1 MQIQDFI
8 KKMPHITLQ
17 HTKGHQ
23 DRTKPYHEL
32 SLLAQLNVDADSKA
46 IQFQAQHGAPRPHIE
61 PNARTQAFFFTSEGT
76 IIARYTS
83 KIYTATSAPPLRQ
96 YLQQRNNWTA
106 STMTSINWEAHKKAI
121 KTTSLPKVHVVKL
134 VHNIIP
140 TNKQV
145 YQQDSDSAYRSRGR
159 FEGASDGPCESEQT
173 SSGPVAP
180 KSSLALQASR
190 GVAIAMCAHFRIQES
205 RYRQSKYELT

>member
-1 MQIQDFI
+1 
-8 KKMPHITLQ
+8 MPHITLQ
-17 HTKGHQ
+17 HIKGHQ
-23 DRTKPYHEL
+23 DRTTPYHEL
-32 SLLAQLNVDADSKA
+32 PLLAQLNVDADSKA
-46 IQFQAQHGAPRPHIE
+46 TQFQAQHGAPRPHIE

-76 IIARYTS
+76 ITARYTS
-83 KIYTATSAPPLRQ
+83 EIYTATSAPPLRQ

-145 YQQDSDSAYRSRGR
+145 YRQD
-159 FEGASDGPCESEQT
+159 
-173 SSGPVAP
+173 
-180 KSSLALQASR
+180 KN
-190 GVAIAMCAHFRIQES
+190 
-205 RYRQSKYELT
+205 RQSCPLCKTEPEIRDHIQKCNHISRQEWRTNLFELSRPGAQNGLHVPYY